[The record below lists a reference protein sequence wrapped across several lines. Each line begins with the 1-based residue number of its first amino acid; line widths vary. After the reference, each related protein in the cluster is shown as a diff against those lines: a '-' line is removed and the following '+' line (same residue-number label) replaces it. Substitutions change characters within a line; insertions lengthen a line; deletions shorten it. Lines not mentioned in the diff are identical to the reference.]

1 MYNSAKIET
10 GLGQAA
16 TTTSSPS
23 MIDTLFANLTKGVE
37 VGLNVYDK
45 VRQLQDVVKA
55 RKQAQEQARIAA
67 QVQAAQQQVLSVQ
80 PTQQVE
86 SGMGWGTIG
95 LIGLG
100 GVALILLLKK

>member
-1 MYNSAKIET
+1 MYNSARIET
-10 GLGQAA
+10 GLGQATA
-16 TTTSSPS
+16 TTSSPS

-55 RKQAQEQARIAA
+55 RKQAQEQARIVA
-67 QVQAAQQQVLSVQ
+67 QIQAAQQQAL
-80 PTQQVE
+80 PIQQVE
-86 SGMGWGTIG
+86 SGIGWGTIG

>member
-10 GLGQAA
+10 GLGQATA
-16 TTTSSPS
+16 TTGSPS
-23 MIDTLFANLTKGVE
+23 MIDTLFANLTKGAE

-45 VRQLQDVVKA
+45 VRQLQDVVKV
-55 RKQAQEQARIAA
+55 RKQAQEQARMVA
-67 QVQAAQQQVLSVQ
+67 QIQAAQQQALPIQ
-80 PTQQVE
+80 RVE